1 MMPMEVIMPEEP
13 ISAHPKN
20 APGPFYVANEQCIAC
35 DAPYQEA
42 PDLMDFETEE
52 GYHCYFKRQPST
64 TEEVERAIRACS
76 VSCVGAVRYAGNDP
90 AILKRLQELRADD
103 ACDVLGIPN
112 RFLAMLRS
120 SETRP
125 VLVAHRGDSFHAP
138 ENTLEAARLAWEAG
152 APAWELDVQL
162 TRDGVPVVI
171 HDESLLRTTDVAARF
186 AGDPRGR
193 DGFRIADFDFE
204 EVRSLDAGSWF
215 VDGNGGPRSARDFN
229 TLDQLDDA
237 HIERY
242 RSGQVIIP
250 TLAEALAFTKE
261 QDWLVNVE
269 IKSFPEQPPG
279 LVERVLDVIAATD
292 TAERVLISSFD
303 HNDIVAARH
312 PDRRYSLGI
321 LAATPLYR
329 IDGYA
334 TLVGADT
341 VHLSSEVLGADA
353 VSYRRQC
360 SARALRHDIVADLK
374 QSGIPVLVYTV
385 NHQAGGNLVRH
396 LAEIGVD
403 GVFTDDPSGLS
414 RQLVC

>member
-1 MMPMEVIMPEEP
+1 M
-13 ISAHPKN
+13 SWKATAGLSYN
-20 APGPFYVANEQCIAC
+20 AKIRIF
-35 DAPYQEA
+35 
-42 PDLMDFETEE
+42 LSMDSQI
-52 GYHCYFKRQPST
+52 CK
-64 TEEVERAIRACS
+64 
-76 VSCVGAVRYAGNDP
+76 P
-90 AILKRLQELRADD
+90 AIGMTRPNRSGTTPAKYPGTSWRKSMASPSSRSE
-103 ACDVLGIPN
+103 N
-112 RFLAMLRS
+112 RFLALVKSPR
-120 SETRP
+120 ERP
-125 VLVAHRGDSFHAP
+125 VIIAHRGDSFHAP

-152 APAWELDVQL
+152 AEAWELDVQL

-237 HIERY
+237 HIEHY

-292 TAERVLISSFD
+292 TAECVLISSFD

-312 PDRRYSLGI
+312 PERRYSLGI

-385 NHQAGGNLVRH
+385 NHQAGGNLARH

-403 GVFTDDPSGLS
+403 GVFTDDPRGLKQRFQKIEESGPQMNADEP
-414 RQLVC
+414 R